1 MNLNVT
7 LAALVLLAAV
17 SAGPLVAQTA
27 TAFQTGEQVTGA
39 RKQCYYSFLGGR
51 YTRNLP
57 SDQLCPMSIQVPTGP
72 TSVTT
77 QRTVFIRRHRVT
89 GSTKQCLYVFAR
101 VEYTRTVLRYQPC
114 PRSIKIP
121 GWQRDLL
128 QR

>member
-7 LAALVLLAAV
+7 LAALVMLAAA

-27 TAFQTGEQVTGA
+27 TALQTGEQVTGA

-72 TSVTT
+72 TNVTT
-77 QRTVFIRRHRVT
+77 QRTVFMTRQRVT
-89 GSTKQCLYVFAR
+89 GSTKECLYVFAG
-101 VEYTRTVLRYQPC
+101 VEYTRTVLWHRLC
-114 PRSIKIP
+114 PRNIKIP
-121 GWQRDLL
+121 GWQRD

>member
-7 LAALVLLAAV
+7 LGALVLLAA
-17 SAGPLVAQTA
+17 AGPLVAQTA
-27 TAFQTGEQVTGA
+27 TAFQTGERVMGA

-77 QRTVFIRRHRVT
+77 QRTVFIRRQRVT
-89 GSTKQCLYVFAR
+89 GSTKQCLYVFAG
-101 VEYTRTVLRYQPC
+101 VEFTRTVLWHLPC

-121 GWQRDLL
+121 GWQRDLFL
-128 QR
+128 R